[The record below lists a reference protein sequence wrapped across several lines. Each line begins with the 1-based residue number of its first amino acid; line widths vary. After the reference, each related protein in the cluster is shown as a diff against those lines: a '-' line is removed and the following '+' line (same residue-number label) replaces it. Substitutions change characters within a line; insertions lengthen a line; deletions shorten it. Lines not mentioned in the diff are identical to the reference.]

1 MARRY
6 LSAVEDVLL
15 LDVIDAVSLC
25 RVIGLQLAECD
36 FDVVASR
43 GKELKTFGHFK
54 FKIVLVSKWTRGF
67 PSLNIPIGIL
77 ESLAISL
84 IETRKGLET
93 SLAGSLSSFALAFLQ
108 HRSEWN

>member
-1 MARRY
+1 
-6 LSAVEDVLL
+6 
-15 LDVIDAVSLC
+15 
-25 RVIGLQLAECD
+25 VIGLQLAEYD

-43 GKELKTFGHFK
+43 GKEIKIFGHFK
-54 FKIVLVSKWTRGF
+54 VKIMLVSKWIRRF
-67 PSLNIPIGIL
+67 PSLNIPFGIL

-93 SLAGSLSSFALAFLQ
+93 NLAGSLSSFALVFLQ